1 MRGSAHLHSTVC
13 IVSPPDGDD
22 TLLVAPAARFVR
34 NVWLWVHDMTHVSE
48 QVVLLLNKENSV
60 PSPDS
65 EISPTP

>member
-34 NVWLWVHDMTHVSE
+34 NVWLWVHDMTHIGKRTSCVVE
-48 QVVLLLNKENSV
+48 QGEFCSFLIQR
-60 PSPDS
+60 SPLA
-65 EISPTP
+65 